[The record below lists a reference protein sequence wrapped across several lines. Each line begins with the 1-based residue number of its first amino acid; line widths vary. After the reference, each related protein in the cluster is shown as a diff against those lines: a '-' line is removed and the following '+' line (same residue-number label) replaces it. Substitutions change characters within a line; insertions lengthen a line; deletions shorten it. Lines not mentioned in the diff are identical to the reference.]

1 MILLT
6 ANSKDFFFDRVKV
19 EAMIDKTE
27 AIAFKRIGGRIRLT
41 AMRSM
46 RSQKKPKSISWDNYS
61 GTPSS
66 PGQPPKRRVPMGSGL
81 SKIYFV
87 YSPSEHQVQI
97 APVKFN
103 WSAFPDATVPEVHE
117 AGLTVKIVEIDYS
130 FHKSGWQMRSEPN
143 WRAARPRAQS
153 KRGQRPM
160 RSRTVS
166 FPKRPFMFP
175 ALEKNLQFIR
185 DSWAGASVSVGS

>member
-1 MILLT
+1 MIVLT
-6 ANSKDFFFDRVKV
+6 TNSKEFFFDRVKV
-19 EAMIDKTE
+19 EAMLDKTE

-46 RSQKKPKSISWDNYS
+46 RSQKKPKKISWDSYV
-61 GTPSS
+61 GTPSA
-66 PGQPPKRRVPMGSGL
+66 PGQPPKRRVPMGGGI
-81 SKIYFV
+81 SKIFFV
-87 YSPSEHQVQI
+87 YNPSRHQVDI

-103 WSAFPDATVPEVHE
+103 WQAYPDATVPEVHE

-130 FHKSGWQMRSEPN
+130 FSKSGWQMRSESN
-143 WRAARPRAQS
+143 WREARPRAQS

-175 ALEKNLQFIR
+175 ALEKNMQFIR
-185 DSWAGASVSVGS
+185 DSWSGASVSVGN